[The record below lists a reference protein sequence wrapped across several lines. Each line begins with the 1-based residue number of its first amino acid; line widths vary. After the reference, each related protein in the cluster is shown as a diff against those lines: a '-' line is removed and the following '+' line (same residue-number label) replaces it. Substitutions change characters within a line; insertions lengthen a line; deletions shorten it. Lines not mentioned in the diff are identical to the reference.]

1 MEDKRSFAERRSALI
16 SVIRERSYREGNFQL
31 ASGKESAYYFD
42 LKETT
47 LNQEGMTLIGS
58 LAFDLIEEKGLDPY
72 AVGGMTLGADPV
84 SVAIAYAAAQ
94 RGKRLESFI
103 VRKEPKGHGTEQW
116 IEGAK
121 SFPAGSKVLMI
132 EDVVTTG
139 GSGIKSVKIAKNA
152 GYEVLGLFTV
162 VDRLEGGA
170 EACKEEGIP
179 LFSLCTLDDF
189 RSKN

>member
-1 MEDKRSFAERRSALI
+1 MAISGGYAEKRSELI
-16 SVIRERSYREGNFQL
+16 SLIRERSYKEGKFQL
-31 ASGKESAYYFD
+31 ASGKASSYYFD

-47 LNQEGMTLIGS
+47 LNQKGMQLIGD
-58 LAFDLIEEKGLDPY
+58 LACDLIQREKLEPF

-84 SVAIAYAAAQ
+84 AVAISMAAASV
-94 RGKRLESFI
+94 KMPLEAFI

-121 SFPAGSKVLMI
+121 AYPRGAKVLMI

-139 GSGIKSVKIAKNA
+139 GSGIKSVQIAQQA

-170 EACKEEGIP
+170 EACAKAGIP

-189 RSKN
+189 RS

>member
-1 MEDKRSFAERRSALI
+1 MEDSRSYKERRTALI
-16 SVIRERSYREGNFQL
+16 EIIRRKSYREGNFQL

-42 LKETT
+42 LKEST
-47 LNQEGMTLIGS
+47 LDQEGMAIIGS
-58 LAFDLIEEKGLDPY
+58 LACDMIKEKSLDPY

-84 SVAIAYAAAQ
+84 AVAIAYAAWC
-94 RGKRLESFI
+94 RKRKLESFI

-121 SFPAGSKVLMI
+121 AFPGGAKVLMI

-139 GSGIKSVKIAKNA
+139 GSGIKSVKIAQNA
-152 GYEVLGLFTV
+152 GFEVLGLFTV

-170 EACKEEGIP
+170 EACKEAGIP

-189 RSKN
+189 RSQN

>member
-1 MEDKRSFAERRSALI
+1 MEDKRSFAERRLALI
-16 SVIRERSYREGNFQL
+16 SVIRERSYREGSFQL
-31 ASGKESAYYFD
+31 ASGKESSYYFD

-58 LAFDLIEEKGLDPY
+58 LAVDLMEEKGLNPL

-84 SVAIAYAAAQ
+84 SVAIAFAAAD
-94 RGKRLESFI
+94 RGKELESFI

-121 SFPAGSKVLMI
+121 SYPKGAKVLMI

-139 GSGIKSVKIAKNA
+139 GSGIKSVKIVQNA
-152 GYEVLGLFTV
+152 GFEVLGLFTV
-162 VDRLEGGA
+162 VDRLEGGQD
-170 EACKEEGIP
+170 ACKEAGIP
-179 LFSLCTLDDF
+179 LFSLCALDDF